1 MEKNRPS
8 EYAETD
14 LPAMKKKLFIAAS
27 YLAVSVLLLMLV
39 TYGQYRI
46 RIKGDV
52 VMPAAETIQAS
63 LAISHDLDAET
74 SADLSGYLAGL
85 HPGDNATTHAGDAS
99 GNRMVSVT
107 VYDHFE
113 QEKTGIPLEYTL
125 RIYSKGILPLQFLLV
140 DGNDKYLSDMDD
152 DGVYRFYPVNHTQSS
167 DETQTEQTFAFAEG
181 EGEHS
186 FSIYVDWDNSA
197 QTVAQMQQNT
207 KGAYRKE
214 VNLLELRVEVVGK
227 SVGPGSSDTEEQL
240 KAKVEG
246 RYAPT
251 QDAGE

>member
-27 YLAVSVLLLMLV
+27 YLVVSVLLLMLV

-52 VMPAAETIQAS
+52 VMPAAETNQAS
-63 LAISHDLDAET
+63 LAISHNLDAT
-74 SADLSGYLAGL
+74 Y
-85 HPGDNATTHAGDAS
+85 AGDAS

-181 EGEHS
+181 EEEHS